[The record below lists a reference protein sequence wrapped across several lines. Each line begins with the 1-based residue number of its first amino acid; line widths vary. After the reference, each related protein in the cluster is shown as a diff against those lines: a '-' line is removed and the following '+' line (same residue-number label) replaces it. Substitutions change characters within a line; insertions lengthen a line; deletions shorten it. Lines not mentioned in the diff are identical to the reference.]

1 MKNLKL
7 LLILALL
14 VSVSLGCSGQ
24 MDGMI
29 RRDAKRI
36 EIIYTDSRLATAE
49 LITVLPNGE
58 RFQGRT
64 RKFDRTQAMMD
75 AGAADSAEQSSN
87 FEALQ
92 TFSGNAKATLT
103 GNRGSTIKCRFDVT
117 DIIIG
122 FSSGGFGICQVSDG
136 RVLDVFF

>member
-1 MKNLKL
+1 MKNMKL
-7 LLILALL
+7 LLVMALL
-14 VSVSLGCSGQ
+14 VSVTLGCTGQ
-24 MDGMI
+24 MDAVI
-29 RRDAKRI
+29 RRDAVRI

-58 RFQGRT
+58 RFQGKSQR
-64 RKFDRTQAMMD
+64 FDRTQAMMD
-75 AGAADSAEQSSN
+75 AGAADSAEQSAK

-92 TFSGNAKATLT
+92 TFPGNAQATLT